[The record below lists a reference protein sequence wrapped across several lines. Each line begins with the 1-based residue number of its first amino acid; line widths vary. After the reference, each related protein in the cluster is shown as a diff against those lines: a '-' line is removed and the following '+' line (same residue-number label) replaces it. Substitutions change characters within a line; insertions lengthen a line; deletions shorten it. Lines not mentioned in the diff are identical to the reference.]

1 MKPELNETAV
11 ETGTTGAG
19 QRTDRT
25 AIRPVQTGG
34 IVLWKRIL
42 DLTCLLAGFPV
53 VLPLMLLISLGI
65 KRVSSGPILFR
76 QERIGYRGRPF
87 TLYKFRSMDVSVDK
101 DVHER
106 YMGHL
111 MQSDKPMK
119 KLDVA
124 SGPELIS
131 WGWLLRASGLDELPQ
146 VFNVIRGEMS
156 LVGPRPCMVY
166 EYERYLP
173 WHKLRFNTLPGIT
186 GLWQVSGKNKTTF
199 TQMMHLDI
207 DYTKR
212 KSLGLDL
219 KILSKTAL
227 VLVAQI
233 KEMRIVQTK
242 AKGRAESSDYPRPIE
257 TKH

>member
-11 ETGTTGAG
+11 KTGTTGAG

-42 DLTCLLAGFPV
+42 DLTCLLVASPV
-53 VLPLMLLISLGI
+53 ALPLMLVISLGI
-65 KRVSSGPILFR
+65 KLVSSGPILFR

-87 TLYKFRSMDVSVDK
+87 TLYKFRSMEVSVDK
-101 DVHER
+101 EVHER
-106 YMGHL
+106 YMGQL
-111 MQSDKPMK
+111 MQSDVPME

-156 LVGPRPCMVY
+156 LVGPRPCMAY

-199 TQMMHLDI
+199 TQKMRLDI
-207 DYTKR
+207 EYTER

-227 VLVAQI
+227 VLVVQI
-233 KEMRIVQTK
+233 KEMHLGQTK
-242 AKGRAESSDYPRPIE
+242 AKGRTENNRYPRPIE